1 MKRKKLIAG
10 VLALQCLMGMPLLAE
25 TVQNTTKPVTE
36 NKVVTPAVDRE
47 NIYQVAELNALM
59 LGNYDGFITV
69 DELLKHGDTGLGTF
83 HTLDGEMIVLDG
95 AVYKAKS
102 DGSVEKQK
110 GDTLIPFATVT
121 YMDNDLEIKE
131 LKDVK
136 NIEEIKKAL
145 DDAIAKNKENKN
157 LFYMATIKGDFNMV
171 HVRSVPAQTKPY
183 KPLSEIAATQ
193 PEFTYENVPGTIV
206 AIRCP
211 DYVQGINLPGWHL
224 HFISEDKSKG
234 GHLLDASIKVAN
246 AQIDYTNNFSMTL
259 PQTADFAKLDL
270 AQNLNQK
277 TQQVEGKVTK

>member
-1 MKRKKLIAG
+1 MKRKQLIAG
-10 VLALQCLMGMPLLAE
+10 ALALQCLMGMPLLAE
-25 TVQNTTKPVTE
+25 TVQDTATPVTE
-36 NKVVTPAVDRE
+36 NKVTTPAVDRE

-102 DGSVEKQK
+102 DGTVEKQK

-121 YMDNDLEIKE
+121 YIDNDLEIKE

-145 DDAIAKNKENKN
+145 DEAIAKNKENKN

-171 HVRSVPAQTKPY
+171 HVRSVPSQTKPY

-259 PQTADFAKLDL
+259 PQTDDFAKLDL